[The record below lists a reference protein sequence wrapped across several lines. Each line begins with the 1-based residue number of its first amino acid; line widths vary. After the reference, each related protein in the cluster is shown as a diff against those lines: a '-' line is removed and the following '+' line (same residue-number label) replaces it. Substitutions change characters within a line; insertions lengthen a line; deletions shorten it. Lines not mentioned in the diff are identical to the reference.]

1 MIVKDSITLFKLF
14 SKNTSN
20 SGNKFYLQINNDWK
34 TVSHTLVFETA
45 ATFTESLKKAHNS
58 KNLINILFGYNCES
72 LFEKY
77 KIRLL
82 VHEESLGNSNNKNS
96 KTKMT
101 AQERHLMEEIKRMQG
116 SRNFELIVG
125 CEVSYGMDFVILP
138 PSTPEKN
145 ECITQ
150 VRIEILKPAPGS

>member
-1 MIVKDSITLFKLF
+1 M
-14 SKNTSN
+14 
-20 SGNKFYLQINNDWK
+20 
-34 TVSHTLVFETA
+34 FETA
-45 ATFTESLKKAHNS
+45 ATFTESLKKAHSS
-58 KNLINILFGYNCES
+58 KNFINILFGSNCDS

-82 VHEESLGNSNNKNS
+82 VHEENLGDSNNKNP
-96 KTKMT
+96 KPKMT
-101 AQERHLMEEIKRMQG
+101 AQERHLMEEIKRMQN

-150 VRIEILKPAPGS
+150 VRI

>member
-1 MIVKDSITLFKLF
+1 
-14 SKNTSN
+14 
-20 SGNKFYLQINNDWK
+20 
-34 TVSHTLVFETA
+34 
-45 ATFTESLKKAHNS
+45 
-58 KNLINILFGYNCES
+58 
-72 LFEKY
+72 
-77 KIRLL
+77 
-82 VHEESLGNSNNKNS
+82 
-96 KTKMT
+96 MT

-150 VRIEILKPAPGS
+150 VRIEVLKPAPGSWPFLYVKYIIYT

>member
-1 MIVKDSITLFKLF
+1 MFEPKLISI
-14 SKNTSN
+14 NTNN
-20 SGNKFYLQINNDWK
+20 SRNKFYLQINNDWK
-34 TVSHTLVFETA
+34 TVSHTLVFVTA

-58 KNLINILFGYNCES
+58 KHLINILFGFNCES

-82 VHEESLGNSNNKNS
+82 VHEENLGNSNNKNS

-150 VRIEILKPAPGS
+150 VRI